1 MPDTDTDISSD
12 TNIPAE
18 ELPGDWIADDLE
30 TLAAVTA
37 DDARVFLTTMTR
49 IAAGESPA
57 SALSLSLL
65 GLSQILV
72 TGARLGAVEDVVPAE
87 RFEPDDGPDTDLS
100 GLRAGLANTFEGL
113 DDYADLVDP
122 VTSTD
127 VTSGTISHDVAIVAA
142 ALDHGLRHYEAGR
155 VVEALWWWQFSYLS
169 DWGERAAMGLRVLHG
184 LLAHIRL
191 DADDDLVAEA
201 EFDALH
207 P

>member
-1 MPDTDTDISSD
+1 MPDTDTDINSD
-12 TNIPAE
+12 TNTPAE

-37 DDARVFLTTMTR
+37 DDARVFLATMTR

-127 VTSGTISHDVAIVAA
+127 VTSGACECCTACSPTSASTPTTTSSPKPSSTPCIPEHP
-142 ALDHGLRHYEAGR
+142 R
-155 VVEALWWWQFSYLS
+155 
-169 DWGERAAMGLRVLHG
+169 RARARG
-184 LLAHIRL
+184 
-191 DADDDLVAEA
+191 D
-201 EFDALH
+201 
-207 P
+207 